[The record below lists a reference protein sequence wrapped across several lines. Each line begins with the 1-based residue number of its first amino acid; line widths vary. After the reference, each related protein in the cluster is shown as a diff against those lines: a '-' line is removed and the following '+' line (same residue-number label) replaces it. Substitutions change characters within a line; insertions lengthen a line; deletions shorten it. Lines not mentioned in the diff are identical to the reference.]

1 MFTEIMDHQY
11 NLNGSSTNI
20 ALNNLLPPALPNASV
35 NNDTVSTT
43 DTINYQITG
52 KDTDTEL
59 PSPNLNTI
67 SKINDQSTE
76 SITVSNNSKNS
87 SSKLI

>member
-20 ALNNLLPPALPNASV
+20 ALNYLLPPALPNTGV

-43 DTINYQITG
+43 DTINCQITG
-52 KDTDTEL
+52 NDADIEL
-59 PSPNLNTI
+59 ASQNLNTI